1 MRALFQK
8 LRASTSSKGTST
20 GYTPSS
26 KELEKEKN
34 FRPLPEWPPPPLNQH
49 SKEEPK
55 PVAVPVGNAVAA
67 IALSLENASSSLRTP
82 SQAIAPIRPSQLI
95 TLDSELPPLPSFAE
109 PIDLKTEDKT
119 RKRISNGNS
128 VSTFTEAPKKVSR
141 DRSMTTPPPGAN
153 ASSPNAVSRP
163 NGKTSPTNQQTSTI
177 VDRRKAG
184 QSDVVPLKTTVTKQP
199 SQHEGR
205 GSTSTNQTTFRTIPT
220 GTTKNA
226 STRALVTSPQP
237 GTVSVTHAH
246 AIPAHLH
253 HDHPHQPH
261 GKYNAMG
268 LPMAD
273 NVSLMRAGTPM
284 SHMSERTG
292 VLTTASWSEAAEEDL
307 VSNIGQRE
315 RTRQEVL
322 WEIVASEQRY
332 ASRSPSS
339 H

>member
-8 LRASTSSKGTST
+8 LRASTSSKGTTT

-34 FRPLPEWPPPPLNQH
+34 FRPLPEWPPPSLNQN

-55 PVAVPVGNAVAA
+55 PVAVPAGNAATV
-67 IALSLENASSSLRTP
+67 IPISLEQANSSLRTP
-82 SQAIAPIRPSQLI
+82 SQAIAVNRPSQAI
-95 TLDSELPPLPSFAE
+95 TLDTQLPPLPSFAE
-109 PIDLKTEDKT
+109 PLDLRPDDKT
-119 RKRISNGNS
+119 RKRTSNGNS
-128 VSTFTEAPKKVSR
+128 VSTFTMAPKIAPKE
-141 DRSMTTPPPGAN
+141 RSVATPPPGAN
-153 ASSPNAVSRP
+153 ASGSNAVSRP
-163 NGKTSPTNQQTSTI
+163 NGKTSPVNQQGNT
-177 VDRRKAG
+177 VAERRKAS
-184 QSDVVPLKTTVTKQP
+184 QSDATVPKTTVTKQAGM
-199 SQHEGR
+199 HESR
-205 GSTSTNQTTFRTIPT
+205 GSTSTNQTAGTFRTIPA
-220 GTTKNA
+220 GTVKNA

-237 GTVSVTHAH
+237 GIVSAVQAH
-246 AIPAHLH
+246 AVPAHLH
-253 HDHPHQPH
+253 HDHPRQPH

-322 WEIVASEQRY
+322 WEIVASEQR
-332 ASRSPSS
+332 
-339 H
+339 